1 MFTGQRA
8 ASGTDFIW
16 KGVGDG
22 KRLHLVTLYRP
33 RNPGSHGRGFE
44 LALATYTLLDDHRG
58 PLSAAYSAVDAIALE
73 LWGRLRLR
81 SLL

>member
-1 MFTGQRA
+1 MFTGHRA

-22 KRLHLVTLYRP
+22 KRPHLVTLYRP

-44 LALATYTLLDDHRG
+44 TGTATGYIYFTGRPQRS
-58 PLSAAYSAVDAIALE
+58 PLGSILS
-73 LWGRLRLR
+73 
-81 SLL
+81 S